1 MECSYDR
8 AIAFA
13 LLRLTASHQRIVFSE
28 SSYNGNEL
36 NLMQILSP
44 IEPLVENGN
53 PRGLSHLEN
62 LEKIKHLLSKKQ
74 YSEEIFKKVDK
85 KNAGHIDVHD
95 VKEAMQIIGFDF
107 SIKICHGFM
116 SSFDIDRTGFITYK
130 EFEILLEN
138 RSVEVDTRIRN
149 LSGQLIMAS
158 RSLKVESSPLPT
170 PESAGPRSRVSSI
183 ISDTSGL
190 RDESGRR
197 LSCGILDLFIPRY
210 VPPSEGFLYFRVSDF
225 QTVKPL
231 YKVSVYIHIITV
243 FSPIHTFPLSLPLSR
258 FLFLSLI
265 LTLSLSLSHADSLF
279 PSFSPSIII
288 FFFLL
293 LLFIVIILIS
303 FFLSLFLPLSV
314 PLSLDL

>member
-53 PRGLSHLEN
+53 PKGLSHLEN

-74 YSEEIFKKVDK
+74 YSVEIFKKVDK

-107 SIKICHGFM
+107 SIKICYGFM

-138 RSVEVDTRIRN
+138 RSVEVDIRIRN

-158 RSLKVESSPLPT
+158 RSLKIESSSLPT
-170 PESAGPRSRVSSI
+170 PESGGPRSRVSSI
-183 ISDTSGL
+183 ISCPDKFRIRVSTST
-190 RDESGRR
+190 
-197 LSCGILDLFIPRY
+197 DLFSSKI
-210 VPPSEGFLYFRVSDF
+210 SN
-225 QTVKPL
+225 
-231 YKVSVYIHIITV
+231 
-243 FSPIHTFPLSLPLSR
+243 SL
-258 FLFLSLI
+258 
-265 LTLSLSLSHADSLF
+265 
-279 PSFSPSIII
+279 
-288 FFFLL
+288 
-293 LLFIVIILIS
+293 
-303 FFLSLFLPLSV
+303 
-314 PLSLDL
+314 

>member
-8 AIAFA
+8 AVAFA

-44 IEPLVENGN
+44 IEPLVEDGN
-53 PRGLSHLEN
+53 SQGLSHLEN
-62 LEKIKHLLSKKQ
+62 LEKIKHLLSNKQ

-85 KNAGHIDVHD
+85 KSVGHIDVHD
-95 VKEAMQIIGFDF
+95 VKEAMKIIGFDF

-130 EFEILLEN
+130 EFEILLDN
-138 RSVEVDTRIRN
+138 RSVEVDIRIRN

-158 RSLKVESSPLPT
+158 RSLKIDSSALPT
-170 PESAGPRSRVSSI
+170 PESTGPRSRVSSI

-210 VPPSEGFLYFRVSDF
+210 VPPSNGFLYFKVSDF

-231 YKVSVYIHIITV
+231 YKVGHCERLIFLIILLFHLFTI
-243 FSPIHTFPLSLPLSR
+243 FTLPP
-258 FLFLSLI
+258 
-265 LTLSLSLSHADSLF
+265 TLSLSL
-279 PSFSPSIII
+279 
-288 FFFLL
+288 LL
-293 LLFIVIILIS
+293 YPPLCLSVCIS
-303 FFLSLFLPLSV
+303 VYLPLYLSMYLSLSV
-314 PLSLDL
+314 

>member
-8 AIAFA
+8 AVAFA

-44 IEPLVENGN
+44 IEPLVEDGN
-53 PRGLSHLEN
+53 SKGLSHLEN
-62 LEKIKHLLSKKQ
+62 LEKIKHLLSNKQ
-74 YSEEIFKKVDK
+74 YSEEIFKKIDK
-85 KNAGHIDVHD
+85 KNVGHIDVHD
-95 VKEAMQIIGFDF
+95 VKEAMKIIGFDF

-130 EFEILLEN
+130 EFEILLDN
-138 RSVEVDTRIRN
+138 RSVEVDIRIRN

-158 RSLKVESSPLPT
+158 RSLKIDSSALPT
-170 PESAGPRSRVSSI
+170 PESTGPRSRVSSI

-210 VPPSEGFLYFRVSDF
+210 VPPSNGFLYFKVSDF

-231 YKVSVYIHIITV
+231 YKVGHCERLIFLIILLFDLFTI
-243 FSPIHTFPLSLPLSR
+243 FTLPP
-258 FLFLSLI
+258 
-265 LTLSLSLSHADSLF
+265 TLSLSL
-279 PSFSPSIII
+279 
-288 FFFLL
+288 LL
-293 LLFIVIILIS
+293 YPPLC
-303 FFLSLFLPLSV
+303 LSV
-314 PLSLDL
+314 